1 MSARIVRVDAYN
13 VAVQELRDVETITT
27 EGGKRGGKRTKTGET
42 RSEWVDAGYYGHRLE
57 WAAESALFQSLKVD
71 SPITK
76 ETIKQAVAEIVKETK
91 ACLGRK

>member
-13 VAVQELRDVETITT
+13 VAVQELRDVESRVK
-27 EGGKRGGKRTKTGET
+27 GVKTGHT
-42 RSEWVDAGYYGHRLE
+42 RKEWMDAGYYGHRLE

-76 ETIKQAVAEIVKETK
+76 ETIKQAVAEIVEETK